1 MAEEQLEGR
10 QKLLKN
16 IKLFLKG
23 RGFTFPRPTF
33 FCVSILLVGIL
44 VFESLLSSPCLHRQS
59 RSGPHAQP
67 SSLPAFGSWYP
78 PTGPTPP
85 HPRPRPRLRRAS
97 SRANARPSPPT
108 YPSARRRDGRSAV
121 SQPRLF
127 PWGGSCPLRV
137 RTPPTL
143 HACGLTPG
151 DRAHKGT
158 CQAPKQLPQATGQ
171 RKVLG
176 GWDPG
181 AGGEAPPLRA
191 GFLPPHWPARP
202 SVSPPSWGRRG
213 GSPRSVSS
221 LRGCTG
227 CLGSSPAEPAGRSL
241 SWRRLPPGNLGKG
254 RAALGPS

>member
-23 RGFTFPRPTF
+23 RSFTFPRPAF

-78 PTGPTPP
+78 PTDPTPP

-97 SRANARPSPPT
+97 SRANARPTPRT
-108 YPSARRRDGRSAV
+108 YPTARRRDGRSAV
-121 SQPRLF
+121 SQPQLF

-137 RTPPTL
+137 WTPPTL

-158 CQAPKQLPQATGQ
+158 RQAPKQLPQATRQ

-176 GWDPG
+176 GWDAG
-181 AGGEAPPLRA
+181 APAAKPLPLGLASCLRIGPCARQSHPLRGA
-191 GFLPPHWPARP
+191 AAAVLP
-202 SVSPPSWGRRG
+202 
-213 GSPRSVSS
+213 
-221 LRGCTG
+221 
-227 CLGSSPAEPAGRSL
+227 
-241 SWRRLPPGNLGKG
+241 
-254 RAALGPS
+254 GPSLHCAGVLAASARVQQSRLVGA